1 MIEDDMSNIEDDIG
15 HQLAHRI
22 SAERRRRNWSLAEL
36 ASRSGVSKAMLSKIE
51 RREVSPTAPVLLRIA
66 TAFEITLAELLTE
79 AREEERCRR
88 AADQPVWKDPATNYL
103 RRQIYLTAH
112 LPLELVEVV
121 LPAGASVAI
130 PASSYA
136 FIRQVVWVI
145 EGRLVIVEG
154 ETQTALAAG
163 DRLEFG
169 PPADCAFRN
178 DGARACRYLVAVI
191 RQR

>member
-1 MIEDDMSNIEDDIG
+1 MSIIEDDIG
-15 HQLAHRI
+15 GQLAQRI
-22 SAERRRRNWSLAEL
+22 SRERKHRNWSLAEL

-51 RREVSPTAPVLLRIA
+51 RQEVSPTAPVLVRIA
-66 TAFEITLAELLTE
+66 TAFDVTLAELLTE
-79 AREEERCRR
+79 RREEERFQR
-88 AADQPVWKDPATNYL
+88 AADQPVWIDPATKYL
-103 RRQIYLTAH
+103 RRQIYLTSR
-112 LPLELVEVV
+112 LPLELVEVI

-145 EGRLVIVEG
+145 EGRLVVVEG
-154 ETQTALAAG
+154 ETQTALAGG

-169 PPADCAFRN
+169 APADCAFRN
-178 DGARACRYLVAVI
+178 DSGEPCRYLVAVI